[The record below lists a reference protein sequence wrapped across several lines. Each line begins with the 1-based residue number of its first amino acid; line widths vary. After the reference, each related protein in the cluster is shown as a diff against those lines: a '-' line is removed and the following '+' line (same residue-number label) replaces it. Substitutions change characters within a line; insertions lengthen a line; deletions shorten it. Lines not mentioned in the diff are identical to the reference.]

1 MDTTKEKAR
10 EEKIRQIQVAGA
22 EVVLKAEKERLG
34 IDIVPVFD
42 EEKILLDCT
51 LSDLTVIH
59 LRTDYRN
66 FTLGSPGIFPGPGIW
81 SYHEIFCLHLFSC
94 LEIEY
99 QLDDSVGVAL
109 CGQMLQ
115 DQSDDHKYLLQ

>member
-10 EEKIRQIQVAGA
+10 EEKIRQIQIAGA
-22 EVVLKAEKERLG
+22 EAVLKAEKERLG

-66 FTLGSPGIFPGPGIW
+66 FTLGSPGIFRFIGMMNGNRDGIFP
-81 SYHEIFCLHLFSC
+81 E
-94 LEIEY
+94 EE
-99 QLDDSVGVAL
+99 DKD
-109 CGQMLQ
+109 GQ
-115 DQSDDHKYLLQ
+115 

>member
-1 MDTTKEKAR
+1 MSELRFKVVEEAIRRKAVCLPAT
-10 EEKIRQIQVAGA
+10 EERPSEMFGKN
-22 EVVLKAEKERLG
+22 
-34 IDIVPVFD
+34 VFD

-51 LSDLTVIH
+51 LSDSTVIH